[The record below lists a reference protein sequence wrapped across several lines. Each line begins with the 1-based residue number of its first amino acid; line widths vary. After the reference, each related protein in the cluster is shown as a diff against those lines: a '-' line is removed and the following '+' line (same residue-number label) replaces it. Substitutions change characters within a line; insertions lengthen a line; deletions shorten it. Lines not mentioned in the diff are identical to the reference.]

1 LGSLRSIV
9 TGAIHETWLMVV
21 AAVVHMLDVR
31 EIVTV
36 LVRSIETGA
45 ILEAQLVV
53 VAVAA
58 AVDMLDVRS
67 IETGAICETWFEAE
81 CESAWE
87 DNTRC
92 KADLGAH
99 SI

>member
-1 LGSLRSIV
+1 LRSIV
-9 TGAIHETWLMVV
+9 TGAIHETWMVVV
-21 AAVVHMLDVR
+21 AAVVNMLDVR
-31 EIVTV
+31 SIVNV
-36 LVRSIETGA
+36 SVRSIETGA

-58 AVDMLDVRS
+58 AVDMLNVGS
-67 IETGAICETWFEAE
+67 IETEDICETWFEAE
-81 CESAWE
+81 CKSAWE

-99 SI
+99 SIC